1 VEARSVPPGEGRAR
15 AIHLLVEGSDG
26 RLRIPHAA
34 TLACR
39 GVIDFER
46 YHREEL
52 PVLLAAGRAPL
63 VAKAARGLAP
73 FAFRLR
79 EGGGAFTYRPCADGV
94 ELVAGDVTAASVIE
108 LERTDWEGLV
118 REVEAPA
125 GLLYA
130 GRLRCLRG
138 EGMDAMA
145 WEPAL
150 RALYAGVP
158 PWDAGEAASLRDRNG
173 RLLDPEA
180 SFTPASEPAELAHF
194 LAGAGYVFVREV
206 FGADEVA
213 GFLTEAA
220 VLAREARR
228 GDKLSWW
235 CKDARGAE
243 RLCRVT
249 RAASQPRLGALPRD
263 ARVLSLV
270 ALSEH
275 RLAHKRGEG
284 DGVTII
290 WKIPG
295 VSEGMGDLP
304 WHRDCGM
311 GGHAAMCPTLVCS
324 IFLTEASPETGELVF
339 LPGSAGRSVVQV
351 GDPRDPRSP
360 RGAHFHARPGDVS
373 LHYGDTLHAA
383 PPPTRDDLAQYR
395 VSAVLGFARPGA
407 HHHRGESSYNAVLHQ
422 REDGQIEHLAKRAE
436 RA

>member
-1 VEARSVPPGEGRAR
+1 
-15 AIHLLVEGSDG
+15 
-26 RLRIPHAA
+26 
-34 TLACR
+34 
-39 GVIDFER
+39 VIDFER

-52 PVLLAAGRAPL
+52 PALLGAGRAPL

-79 EGGGAFTYRPCADGV
+79 EGGAFTYRPVSDGV
-94 ELVAGDVTAASVIE
+94 ELIVGDADAASVIE
-108 LERTDWEGLV
+108 LERAAWEGLV
-118 REVEAPA
+118 EELEAPA

-138 EGMDAMA
+138 QAMDAMA

-158 PWDAGEAASLRDRNG
+158 PWDAEEAAALCDRRGG
-173 RLLDPEA
+173 RLDPEA
-180 SFTPASEPAELAHF
+180 TFTPASDEADMAHF
-194 LAGAGYVFVREV
+194 LATAGYLLVRDVFRTN
-206 FGADEVA
+206 EVA
-213 GFLTEAA
+213 GFLDEAA
-220 VLAREARR
+220 VLASEARK
-228 GDKLSWW
+228 GDRLSWW

-249 RAASQPRLGALPRD
+249 RAASRPRLGALPRD
-263 ARVLSLV
+263 PRVLALV

-275 RLAHKRGEG
+275 RLAHGRGEG
-284 DGVTII
+284 DGVTVI
-290 WKIPG
+290 WKLPG

-311 GGHAAMCPTLVCS
+311 GGHAAMCPTLICS
-324 IFLTEASPETGELVF
+324 IYLTEASPETGELVF
-339 LPGSAGRSVVQV
+339 LPGSTRRSAVQV
-351 GDPRDPRSP
+351 GDTRDPRSP

-383 PPPTRDDLAQYR
+383 PPPARDDLAQYR

-407 HHHRGESSYNAVLHQ
+407 HHHRGEASYNAVLHQ

>member
-1 VEARSVPPGEGRAR
+1 MARGQGSAG
-15 AIHLLVEGSDG
+15 AIHLVVERSEGP
-26 RLRIPHAA
+26 LRIPHAA
-34 TLACR
+34 TLASP

-52 PVLLAAGRAPL
+52 PALLAAGRGPL
-63 VAKAARGLAP
+63 AAKAARGLAP
-73 FAFRLR
+73 FAFRLC
-79 EGGGAFTYRPCADGV
+79 EGGAWTYRPAADGV
-94 ELVAGDVTAASVIE
+94 ELVPGDTAATSVIE
-108 LERTDWEGLV
+108 LAQSAWEGLV
-118 REVEAPA
+118 QELEAPA

-150 RALYAGVP
+150 RAMYAGVP
-158 PWDAGEAASLRDRNG
+158 PWDAAEAAGLRV
-173 RLLDPEA
+173 RLGGPLDPEA
-180 SFTPASEPAELAHF
+180 TFTAASDPADMAHF
-194 LAGAGYVFVREV
+194 LASAGYLLVREV
-206 FGADEVA
+206 FRPDEVA
-213 GFLTEAA
+213 GFLDEAA
-220 VLAREARR
+220 VLAREAAK

-235 CKDARGAE
+235 CKDARGVE

-263 ARVLSLV
+263 PRVLSL
-270 ALSEH
+270 AGLAEQ
-275 RLAHKRGEG
+275 RLEHKRGEG

-311 GGHAAMCPTLVCS
+311 GGHAAMCPTLICS

-339 LPGSAGRSVVQV
+339 LPGSTRRSAIQV
-351 GDPRDPRSP
+351 GDTRDPRSP

-407 HHHRGESSYNAVLHQ
+407 QHHRGESSYNAVLHQ
-422 REDGQIEHLAKRAE
+422 REDGQIEHLAKRAA